1 MKKIGRILL
10 LLLLVVG
17 FVLPLN
23 MVDAETKIPAS
34 IQLGSVTSLP
44 SYIGGTYFQT
54 KTLKNGGY
62 AYCTDLY
69 KDTPINM
76 TMYLVGEKD
85 AGYAYILQNGYPNKS
100 FTGNGNYDYYIT
112 QTAMWWYID
121 EVEGDNNLSDY
132 FKTNADD
139 PHNLRPHIKNLVN
152 KALEARKAGYQKP
165 TLSMSSKNSKLSLSE
180 NNKYY
185 VSDTI
190 KVTSTQVEQYKVVL
204 DDVPK
209 NTMII
214 NTNGKEQTT
223 FKANESFKIQV
234 PVSSMKNT
242 EETLKFHV
250 EATATVSKAYLYEA
264 KNDSIQDVLPA
275 VLYPST
281 IDVSASMQLYI
292 STSRVSIVKL
302 DEKTNQP
309 LAGATLRVED
319 EKGNVVD
326 QWISTINP
334 HVIRDLPNG
343 TYFLREI
350 EAPKGYH
357 LLDEPVSFT
366 ISDQQRD
373 IEVTMENVSKT
384 SVVTI
389 LKIDK
394 ETGKPLAGA
403 TLVVKDS
410 SGKEIYHFVTT
421 EEAYVIED
429 LEDGIYTVEEI
440 EAPDGYMMDD
450 NVTTFEIDEDHLSH
464 QIIIENYPEVEVPPT
479 SHMASLWLSIIG
491 GIGILSG
498 IGYIYYHG
506 KKQQQ

>member
-1 MKKIGRILL
+1 
-10 LLLLVVG
+10 
-17 FVLPLN
+17 
-23 MVDAETKIPAS
+23 MVDAKTEIPSS

-62 AYCTDLY
+62 AYCTEHY

-76 TMYLVGEKD
+76 TMYLVGEMD

-121 EVEGDNNLSDY
+121 EVEGTNNLSDY
-132 FKTNADD
+132 FKTSADD

-152 KALEARKAGYQKP
+152 NAKEARKAGYEKP
-165 TLSMSSKNSKLSLSE
+165 TLSLSSDSDKLTLSE
-180 NNKYY
+180 DGKYY
-185 VSDTI
+185 ISDTI
-190 KVTSTQVEQYKVVL
+190 KVTSTKVDQYEVVL

-209 NTMII
+209 NTKVI
-214 NTNGKEQTT
+214 NENGKEDTT
-223 FKANESFKIQV
+223 FEDQESFQIRV
-234 PVSSMKNT
+234 PVSSIEDT
-242 EETLKFHV
+242 EATLKFHV
-250 EATATVSKAYLYEA
+250 KATATVSKAYLYEA
-264 KNDSIQDVLPA
+264 KDDAIQDVLPA

-281 IDVSASMQLYI
+281 VDLSADMKLSL
-292 STSRVSIVKL
+292 STSKVSIVKI
-302 DEKTNQP
+302 DQKTNEP
-309 LAGATLRVED
+309 LAGATMRVED
-319 EKGNVVD
+319 AQGNVID

-334 HVIRDLPNG
+334 HIIRDLPNG
-343 TYFLREI
+343 TYYLREI
-350 EAPKGYH
+350 EAPKGYR
-357 LLDEPVSFT
+357 LLEEPVAFT
-366 ISDQQRD
+366 VSDQAKD
-373 IEVTMENVSKT
+373 IEVTMENVPKT

-421 EEAYVIED
+421 EDPYVIED
-429 LEDGIYTVEEI
+429 LEDGVYTVEEI
-440 EAPDGYMMDD
+440 EAPDGYMIDD
-450 NVTTFEIDEDHLSH
+450 NVVTFEIDEDHPSH

-479 SHMASLWLSIIG
+479 SHMASFWLSMVG
-491 GIGILSG
+491 VVGILSG